1 MVNEIVSLNSL
12 SDISLLVYRNATEF
26 CILTLSPAT
35 LPNFLMSSSSFL
47 VTSLGFFFTSSF
59 PIWIP
64 FIYFSFLITV
74 TKASKTMLNKSGK
87 RRHLCLV
94 SDLRGNVF
102 SISSLNVMLA
112 MGLSHI
118 LLLCEACSLYVHF
131 LKSF

>member
-1 MVNEIVSLNSL
+1 MGLFSLVFL
-12 SDISLLVYRNATEF
+12 SHLSLLIYRNARDF
-26 CILTLSPAT
+26 CVLSLYPTTLLYS
-35 LPNFLMSSSSFL
+35 LISSSSSP

-87 RRHLCLV
+87 KRHLCLV